1 MGAADF
7 KVFIPASKNSTAKS
21 AFSEAVD
28 AARWEHGNG
37 GYTGTI
43 AEKDGFML
51 ITPEEDETT
60 EECVDRLLYGEDD
73 GSTEEGKVS
82 DKWGPAG
89 CVETGRGYL
98 FFGWASS

>member
-7 KVFIPASKNSTAKS
+7 MVLIPASKSSTAKS

-37 GYTGTI
+37 GDTGTI
-43 AEKDGFML
+43 AEKDGFIL
-51 ITPEEDETT
+51 FAPNEGETPEE
-60 EECVDRLLYGEDD
+60 CADRLLSD
-73 GSTEEGKVS
+73 EESPVQ
-82 DKWGPAG
+82 DKRGPAG
-89 CVETGRGYL
+89 CVRTDRGYL